1 MARIAAKLYQ
11 RVDKSKF
18 IEHPEYTQY
27 ACWSKR
33 RWLLSAASSAV
44 LGRLTSGQLSC
55 QVAVKLRPYGCTA
68 VLRHLWHNH
77 CARLSGVLWP
87 RAGYLHCHA
96 QKACKLIGTI
106 TPCLPFVYPT
116 RLARGTSY
124 LDCIK
129 ITTAV
134 YYIGNV
140 RSTAAVVE
148 EPVSWN
154 KRDSPQ
160 LRLKKRYINTCYTL
174 YTFSSCLHKV
184 YKDMGQ
190 EGVYLFPTLAIKS
203 KTSLFFCCWGVCGTL
218 IIYLTR
224 RLPETPD
231 SLPRY

>member
-1 MARIAAKLYQ
+1 MT
-11 RVDKSKF
+11 S
-18 IEHPEYTQY
+18 
-27 ACWSKR
+27 C
-33 RWLLSAASSAV
+33 SS
-44 LGRLTSGQLSC
+44 L
-55 QVAVKLRPYGCTA
+55 
-68 VLRHLWHNH
+68 
-77 CARLSGVLWP
+77 
-87 RAGYLHCHA
+87 AGYLHCHA
-96 QKACKLIGTI
+96 QKACKLIGI
-106 TPCLPFVYPT
+106 TTPRLPFVYPT

-124 LDCIK
+124 LNCIK

-154 KRDSPQ
+154 KRDSSQ

-184 YKDMGQ
+184 HKDMGQ

-224 RLPETPD
+224 RLPGTPD